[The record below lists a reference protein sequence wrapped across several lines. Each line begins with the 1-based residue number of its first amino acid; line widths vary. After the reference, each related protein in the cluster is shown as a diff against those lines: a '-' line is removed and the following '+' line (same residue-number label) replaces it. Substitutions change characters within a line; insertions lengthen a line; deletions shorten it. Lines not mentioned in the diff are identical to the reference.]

1 MSNLAHLVSSAFNVR
16 EVPPLC
22 TCSEC
27 NKARSRAT
35 FAADVHLVAQPVGLP
50 EQDVPRI
57 QAESWERSRNRP
69 EPTGFE
75 SSVTNFLP
83 LPGPVRHTV
92 SKGSAPARLRRNQL
106 REALLLR

>member
-1 MSNLAHLVSSAFNVR
+1 MSHLAHLVSSAFHVR

-35 FAADVHLVAQPVGLP
+35 SAADVHLVAQPVGLP
-50 EQDVPRI
+50 EQEVPKI

-69 EPTGFE
+69 EPTGIE
-75 SSVTNFLP
+75 YAVANFVP
-83 LPGPVRHTV
+83 LPIAHFNPL
-92 SKGSAPARLRRNQL
+92 SEAPNHPFST
-106 REALLLR
+106 

>member
-1 MSNLAHLVSSAFNVR
+1 MSHLAHLVSSAFHVR

-35 FAADVHLVAQPVGLP
+35 SAADVHLVAQPVGLP
-50 EQDVPRI
+50 EQEVPKI

-69 EPTGFE
+69 EPTGFG
-75 SSVTNFLP
+75 SSVTNFCP
-83 LPGPVRHTV
+83 LPGPDRDPV
-92 SKGSAPARLRRNQL
+92 SNGATFVC
-106 REALLLR
+106 